1 QRADGGG
8 ERPAAG
14 RFHPVPGGTGISH
27 ALEVTDHA
35 DNDEEGGGDMV
46 RFRRQRAAQPGVRGR
61 TSRRRSGERGVEMI
75 QVAIWAVAALV
86 IMAIVNS
93 RTSCLNNTTISNSS
107 NPLSGC

>member
-1 QRADGGG
+1 
-8 ERPAAG
+8 
-14 RFHPVPGGTGISH
+14 
-27 ALEVTDHA
+27 
-35 DNDEEGGGDMV
+35 MV

-61 TSRRRSGERGVEMI
+61 TSRRRAGERGVEMI

-86 IMAIVNS
+86 IMAILVVGVMAFVNS

>member
-1 QRADGGG
+1 
-8 ERPAAG
+8 
-14 RFHPVPGGTGISH
+14 
-27 ALEVTDHA
+27 
-35 DNDEEGGGDMV
+35 MV

-61 TSRRRSGERGVEMI
+61 MSRRRAGERGVEMI

-86 IMAIVNS
+86 IMAVLVVGVMAFVNS